1 MPSAIT
7 CPSCRRVLNLP
18 AEALNRVV
26 QCPACKHQFHPAE
39 ALPAE
44 AVRPAPPKF
53 DFAGGPAPTAAPPAP
68 TPEPT
73 VERRL
78 PPPLPPSYEPRRSD
92 RRGKRETEDVCPK
105 CK

>member
-53 DFAGGPAPTAAPPAP
+53 DYAGGAAPTATPLAPDPPAP
-68 TPEPT
+68 N
-73 VERRL
+73 VERRA
-78 PPPLPPSYEPRRSD
+78 PPPPPPPVFDVRRGD
-92 RRGKRETEDVCPK
+92 RRGKR
-105 CK
+105 